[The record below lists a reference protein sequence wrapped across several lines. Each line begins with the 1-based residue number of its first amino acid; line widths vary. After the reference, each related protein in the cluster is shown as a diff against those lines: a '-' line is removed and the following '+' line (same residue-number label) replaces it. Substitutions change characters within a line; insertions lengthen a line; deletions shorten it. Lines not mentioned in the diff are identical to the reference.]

1 MKTTYLLQ
9 ITLSEDKKTNN
20 NKAARLLNEQE
31 KAAFLQELTYIMNM
45 LGKQADIKLIMEA

>member
-9 ITLSEDKKTNN
+9 ITVSEDKKTNN

-45 LGKQADIKLIMEA
+45 LGKHADIKLIMEA

>member
-9 ITLSEDKKTNN
+9 ITVSEDKKTN